1 AGRSAEPGQRLP
13 LDLRAPGHCVGRAE
27 RTPARGP
34 AHAWR
39 GRIHRRMGPD
49 QRRGWRLSAR
59 PGRGRDRERD
69 PPRLG
74 HHRPGAGGMG
84 QRPLGDQLRA
94 GPHGLPTLVRR
105 AAGALLMAGAALAQV
120 TWAPRFEV
128 GGAFPNLVLLGVVG
142 VTWTLGT
149 RSGLVW
155 ACVGGLLLD
164 LTASGP
170 IGPHALAL
178 LPGVYLI
185 SFWIRNLE
193 HPNALHVAVSAAV

>member
-1 AGRSAEPGQRLP
+1 M
-13 LDLRAPGHCVGRAE
+13 
-27 RTPARGP
+27 
-34 AHAWR
+34 
-39 GRIHRRMGPD
+39 RR
-49 QRRGWRLSAR
+49 
-59 PGRGRDRERD
+59 
-69 PPRLG
+69 
-74 HHRPGAGGMG
+74 
-84 QRPLGDQLRA
+84 
-94 GPHGLPTLVRR
+94 V
-105 AAGALLMAGAALAQV
+105 AGAALLVAAALAQS

-128 GGAFPNLVLLGVVG
+128 GGAFPNLVLLGVGWNFGFVGASALVVG

-193 HPNALHVAVSAAV
+193 HPNALHVAVSAAVTTVLYSALLVLTDNLVGMPVPPLGVGAQLAFAAAVYNALLMPIGIELVRRLQSLVRSGPQPA

>member
-1 AGRSAEPGQRLP
+1 
-13 LDLRAPGHCVGRAE
+13 
-27 RTPARGP
+27 
-34 AHAWR
+34 
-39 GRIHRRMGPD
+39 
-49 QRRGWRLSAR
+49 
-59 PGRGRDRERD
+59 
-69 PPRLG
+69 
-74 HHRPGAGGMG
+74 
-84 QRPLGDQLRA
+84 
-94 GPHGLPTLVRR
+94 VRR
-105 AAGALLMAGAALAQV
+105 VAGAALLVAAALAQS

-193 HPNALHVAVSAAV
+193 HPNALHVAVSAAVTTVLYSALLVLTDNLVGMPVPPLGVGAQLAFAAAVYNALLMPIGIELVRRLQSLVRSGPQPA